1 MSSLPLEQRAD
12 MLAVLL
18 ARQIRDDSVV
28 VMGTGTPLT
37 AVSILLAISSH
48 APNANYNTPM
58 AGGFSVVP
66 HALSLLGIEREAMR
80 HSVMR
85 STQIIDG
92 WEIGTI
98 VPRVA
103 ERFLQ
108 FFRPAQI
115 DATGNINNSVIGDYA
130 HPTVRLPGSVG
141 ISDMAAYYV
150 RLNAYVTRHD
160 RKVFRERVDFV
171 SAPGTLGT
179 AAERQARGLRWGRPH
194 LVFTDL
200 AVLGFDQDGRMEVV
214 SVHPGVSLDDVRAA
228 TGFELGVRSAAETEP
243 PSEAELATLRR
254 VDPTGLRQLELVDSR
269 ARRALIQA
277 ALDEAKEV
285 ARVGA

>member
-1 MSSLPLEQRAD
+1 MPSQSLEQRAD
-12 MLAVLL
+12 MLTVLL

-37 AVSILLAISSH
+37 AVAILLAISSH

-66 HALSLLGIEREAMR
+66 HALGLLGIEREAMR

-98 VPRVA
+98 VPKVA

-115 DATGNINNSVIGDYA
+115 DATGNINNSAIGDYA
-130 HPTVRLPGSVG
+130 HPTVKLPGSVG

-160 RKVFRERVDFV
+160 PKVFRERVDFV
-171 SAPGTLGT
+171 SGPGTLGT
-179 AAERQARGLRWGRPH
+179 VAERRARGLRWGRPH
-194 LVFTDL
+194 QVFTDL
-200 AVLGFDQDGRMEVV
+200 AVLGFDEGGRMEVV
-214 SVHPGVSLDDVRAA
+214 SVHPGVDLDDVQAA
-228 TGFELGVRSAAETEP
+228 TGFELGVRSAAETKP
-243 PSEAELATLRR
+243 PSEAELATLRQ
-254 VDPTGLRQLELVDSR
+254 VDPTGLRRLELVDSR
-269 ARRALIQA
+269 ARRRLIEA
-277 ALDEAKEV
+277 ALAEQGGV
-285 ARVGA
+285 AHAA